1 MTDHP
6 RTLSL
11 SAVRT
16 LLAEADL
23 LLEAREAS
31 GAGAGAAGNP
41 VSGGDPVLTGVGQ
54 DSRALQPGEL
64 FMAWAGVSWDAHDFI
79 PQALDRGAAAVLVE
93 RPLEGLPV
101 PQLVVSDGRRAA
113 ALVADAAAG
122 SPWRRLAL
130 VGVTGTNGKT
140 TTALMVRH
148 LMSLRGPAAALGT
161 LGLVGPDGEPRPG
174 TGKLTT
180 PGPVELSSWLALL
193 ADEGVR
199 TVAMEASSH
208 ALEQRR
214 LDGVRFRAVAF
225 TNLTQDHLDYHG
237 SMEEYRRAKARL
249 VELVAEGGVVVVNVD
264 DPAWAELPR
273 EWAGADVR
281 WITFGLQA
289 AARLRAREV
298 RPGSTGTAFRL
309 HLDDQAV
316 DVALPLPGLF
326 NVENALAAAGL
337 ALALGLTLE
346 EVGRGLSGV
355 PQVPGRL
362 EVVVSEPVRVI
373 IDFAH
378 TPEALDRVLETLRPL
393 VEGRLI
399 VVFGAGGDR
408 DRGKR
413 PRMGAVAEA
422 RADLVV
428 VTSDNPRTEDPA
440 RIVDDILAGM
450 SSRRFERVV
459 DRRAAIA
466 RALELAGPADLVLL
480 AGKGHERTQTI
491 GTETFPFD
499 ERLVVRELLEGR
511 AA

>member
-1 MTDHP
+1 MTDLS
-6 RTLSL
+6 LSL
-11 SAVRT
+11 SAVRRV
-16 LLAEADL
+16 LAEASL
-23 LLEAREAS
+23 LLEGR
-31 GAGAGAAGNP
+31 G
-41 VSGGDPVLTGVGQ
+41 VSGDGEGALEGPDPLEDRILTGVSQ
-54 DSRALQPGEL
+54 DSRTIQAGEL
-64 FMAWAGVSWDAHDFI
+64 FMAWAGAEWDAHDYV
-79 PQALDRGAAAVLVE
+79 ADAVARGAAAVLVE
-93 RPLEGLPV
+93 RPLQGLPV
-101 PQLVVSDGRRAA
+101 PQIVVVDGRRAA

-122 SPWRRLAL
+122 SPWRRLELLA
-130 VGVTGTNGKT
+130 VTGTNGKT

-148 LMSLRGPAAALGT
+148 LLSLRGAAAALGT
-161 LGLVGPDGEPRPG
+161 LGVVGPDGEPRSG
-174 TGKLTT
+174 TGALTT
-180 PGPVELSSWLALL
+180 PGPVQLSSWLAGL
-193 ADEGVR
+193 ADEGIRSV
-199 TVAMEASSH
+199 VMEASSH

-214 LDGVRFRAVAF
+214 LDGVRFRAAAF

-237 SMEEYRRAKARL
+237 SMEEYRRAKLHL
-249 VELVAEGGVVVVNVD
+249 VELVAAGGVVVVNLD
-264 DPAWAELPR
+264 DPAWAGLPD
-273 EWAGADVR
+273 EYPEANVR
-281 WITFGLQA
+281 WVSFALNA
-289 AARLRAREV
+289 PARLTASHV
-298 RPGSTGTAFRL
+298 TPGSTGTRFRL
-309 HLDDQAV
+309 HADGESVEV
-316 DVALPLPGLF
+316 DLPLPGLF
-326 NVENALAAAGL
+326 NVENALAATGL
-337 ALALGLTLE
+337 TLALGLTLE
-346 EVGRGLSGV
+346 EVGAGLSGA

-362 EVVVSEPVRVI
+362 EVVVSRPVRVL

-393 VEGRLI
+393 VPGRLI

-450 SSRRFERVV
+450 SGDRFERIV

-499 ERLVVRELLEGR
+499 ERVVVRELLEGR